1 MSPTSIEN
9 ILAGMDEVDS
19 CVNMLEQYAEK
30 DRGNKHGLKLEASNV
45 LFSWLIYM
53 KKTLCC

>member
-45 LFSWLIYM
+45 LFSWPIYM